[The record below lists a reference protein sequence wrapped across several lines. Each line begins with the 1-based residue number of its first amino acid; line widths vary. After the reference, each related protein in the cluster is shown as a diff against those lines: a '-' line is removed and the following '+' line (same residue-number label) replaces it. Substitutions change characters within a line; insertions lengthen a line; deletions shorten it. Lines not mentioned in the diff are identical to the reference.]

1 MGRLII
7 NADDFGYCK
16 GVNMG
21 IIEAH
26 QNGVLTSTTLM
37 AGMPGF
43 DQAVNLAKK
52 NPGLG
57 VGVHLT
63 LTCGY
68 PVSKDLQTIVDD
80 KGAFLNRS
88 FYNEKEN
95 ADSINLDEIY
105 REWKSQIDKVIN
117 SGINPSHLDSHHHI
131 NALDEL
137 QKIYLRLADEY
148 DLPVRNN
155 FNLPEGYKTTSK
167 MLDYFDQLAGKTDIW
182 RSMETNNL
190 IRDCKIYDSIE
201 IMCHPAYVDSFLA
214 ENSAYT
220 INRTSA
226 LKELLNPEIKE
237 LFEDNGI
244 ELITFRDL

>member
-80 KGAFLNRS
+80 KGAFLNVH
-88 FYNEKEN
+88 F
-95 ADSINLDEIY
+95 
-105 REWKSQIDKVIN
+105 
-117 SGINPSHLDSHHHI
+117 
-131 NALDEL
+131 
-137 QKIYLRLADEY
+137 
-148 DLPVRNN
+148 
-155 FNLPEGYKTTSK
+155 
-167 MLDYFDQLAGKTDIW
+167 
-182 RSMETNNL
+182 
-190 IRDCKIYDSIE
+190 
-201 IMCHPAYVDSFLA
+201 IMKKRMQTL
-214 ENSAYT
+214 
-220 INRTSA
+220 
-226 LKELLNPEIKE
+226 
-237 LFEDNGI
+237 
-244 ELITFRDL
+244 